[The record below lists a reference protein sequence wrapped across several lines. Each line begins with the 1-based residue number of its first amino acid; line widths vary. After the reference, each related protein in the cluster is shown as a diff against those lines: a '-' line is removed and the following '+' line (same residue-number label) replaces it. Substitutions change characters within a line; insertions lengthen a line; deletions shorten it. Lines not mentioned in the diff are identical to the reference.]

1 MNMNDVKS
9 FPFLDFC
16 DQTTVDGFAEALL
29 IAMACA
35 TTEDGKLIAPCFSPI
50 PSENI
55 RIAKQVAT
63 AMLEAR
69 KS

>member
-1 MNMNDVKS
+1 MNDVKS
-9 FPFLDFC
+9 FLAFC

-29 IAMACA
+29 IAMAWA
-35 TTEDGKLIAPCFSPI
+35 TTEDGTLIAPCFSPI

-55 RIAKQVAT
+55 RIAKQVAA

-69 KS
+69 ES